1 MLMRRT
7 SRRGLGAYWAIDSS
21 GEAVDCDLW
30 SNILNSVCWAG
41 SQGTVSSGLPVNA
54 KGANTTG
61 VIDYSNPST
70 LAAGVQDDPAAISAA
85 VGNQTI
91 LNQAANLLAV
101 QALPNSTNCS
111 NSIIQGVCD
120 WIVYAAGAAL
130 LVGVV
135 FMGARR

>member
-1 MLMRRT
+1 MWRIN
-7 SRRGLGAYWAIDSS
+7 GS

-30 SNILNSVCWAG
+30 SNLLQSVCWAG

-61 VIDYSNPST
+61 VIDFSNPSSLVAGTQEDPQAAIDAAVANQT
-70 LAAGVQDDPAAISAA
+70 LA
-85 VGNQTI
+85 
-91 LNQAANLLAV
+91 NQAANLLAV
-101 QALPNSTNCS
+101 QNLPSPTTCS

-120 WIVYAAGAAL
+120 WIVYAMAAAA

-135 FMGARR
+135 LLGSRR